1 MRSSFA
7 GDNTDIHL
15 DPHMLV
21 VGASS
26 NVELHDFEHM
36 SATAGSMDNA
46 FQKRNNIILP
56 YSQGVNEN
64 EDCYGSNP
72 TLDLE
77 RIDFTMTDHTQ
88 FLPPVTTL
96 GFDIS
101 GNENSAA
108 HCPEDNDRNEVS
120 TGSMMGNGGDFPPC
134 PVDWNLATRPSLKT
148 GDKTQIGSLPQRD
161 LPSGGGTT
169 LVLENLDSETR
180 DEVLDVLFRHRRRIA
195 FRIE

>member
-15 DPHMLV
+15 DPHMV
-21 VGASS
+21 AVGASS
-26 NVELHDFEHM
+26 NMELHDFEHM
-36 SATAGSMDNA
+36 STTPGSMGNA
-46 FQKRNNIILP
+46 FQKRDNIILP
-56 YSQGVNEN
+56 YSEGVDEN
-64 EDCYGSNP
+64 EDCYDSNP

-77 RIDFTMTDHTQ
+77 SMNFTMTDHTQ
-88 FLPPVTTL
+88 FLPPATTL

-101 GNENSAA
+101 GNENSAELCA
-108 HCPEDNDRNEVS
+108 EDNDRNEVS
-120 TGSMMGNGGDFPPC
+120 TGSMVGNGDDFPHC
-134 PVDWNLATRPSLKT
+134 PVDWNLTTRPSLNT
-148 GDKTQIGSLPQRD
+148 GDKTRIGALPQGD